1 MKKLTTI
8 TFLIFFMFNSFA
20 AEFPTS
26 ARSEKAISMVE
37 PTLKVQLSDK
47 GLRYGAPIFIRI
59 FKDPGILEVWVES
72 DDDTFIH
79 FKNYEICT
87 FSGDFGPKL
96 KEGDNQSPE
105 GFYYV
110 NASRLNPWSSY
121 HLSFNLGFPNKYDRA
136 HNRTGSALMVHGNCV
151 SIGCY
156 AMTDEYINEIYALA
170 AAALKSGQ
178 PFFRVHSFPFKLDD
192 EILSKYRANQWYS
205 FWLNL
210 KEGYDYFNTHKQPP
224 NVEVSSRKYTFENR

>member
-26 ARSEKAISMVE
+26 ARSEKAISVVE

-79 FKNYEICT
+79 FKNY
-87 FSGDFGPKL
+87 
-96 KEGDNQSPE
+96 
-105 GFYYV
+105 
-110 NASRLNPWSSY
+110 
-121 HLSFNLGFPNKYDRA
+121 
-136 HNRTGSALMVHGNCV
+136 
-151 SIGCY
+151 
-156 AMTDEYINEIYALA
+156 
-170 AAALKSGQ
+170 
-178 PFFRVHSFPFKLDD
+178 
-192 EILSKYRANQWYS
+192 
-205 FWLNL
+205 
-210 KEGYDYFNTHKQPP
+210 
-224 NVEVSSRKYTFENR
+224 